1 MSTIFKDIIDKK
13 IKADIIYE
21 DNEILCFKDVNPIAP
36 IHLLI
41 IPKKEIKTVN
51 DVKDSDQLL
60 LGKLFTSAKKIAKKL
75 NIDKDGYRLVVNCN
89 KIAGQTVFHL
99 HMHLIAGRNLNWPP
113 G

>member
-13 IKADIIYE
+13 IEADIIFE
-21 DNEILCFKDVNPIAP
+21 DDDILCFKDVNPVAP

-51 DVKDSDQLL
+51 DIKDSDARLM
-60 LGKLFTSAKKIAKKL
+60 GRLFTSAKFIAKKL
-75 NIDKDGYRLVVNCN
+75 NIDKEGYRLVVNCN
-89 KIAGQTVFHL
+89 KIAGQTVYHL
-99 HMHLIAGRNLNWPP
+99 HMHLIAGRDLSWPP

>member
-1 MSTIFKDIIDKK
+1 MPSIFKDIIDKK
-13 IKADIIYE
+13 IKAEIIYE
-21 DNEILCFKDVNPIAP
+21 DDDILCFKDVKPVAP

-51 DVKDSDQLL
+51 DVQDSDVKL
-60 LGKLFTSAKKIAKKL
+60 LGKLFTSAKKIASKL

-89 KIAGQTVFHL
+89 KIAGQTVYHL
-99 HMHLIAGRNLNWPP
+99 HMHLIAGRKLNWPP